1 MGKLVNPFA
10 SHAKDPQFEPGWNH
24 FAAHLFLYRH
34 QTCGFVFP
42 NHSLVILFIRAMSG
56 MIKYFQLILLFT
68 ILGISSPR
76 YEFLYSTVVVPRKQ
90 TMRSLQLCTQNWLHK
105 FKYSAL
111 NLRGGETGETD
122 QTCLDLQMEPE
133 ENTLPASKKVEAGV
147 KGDAWSTTSTPEE
160 DKALG
165 MWSAE
170 SSLQPESAPSEDRP
184 PSSSAPSSTG
194 LGVHGNCSW
203 DRIRQIGIPVFELQ
217 ELTKVVGSVVQ
228 NF

>member
-24 FAAHLFLYRH
+24 FAAHFFAWPSNLSFCLL
-34 QTCGFVFP
+34 
-42 NHSLVILFIRAMSG
+42 SLVILFIRAMSG

-147 KGDAWSTTSTPEE
+147 KGDGQQEPPRN
-160 DKALG
+160 
-165 MWSAE
+165 
-170 SSLQPESAPSEDRP
+170 LQ
-184 PSSSAPSSTG
+184 STG
-194 LGVHGNCSW
+194 YVERRKLS
-203 DRIRQIGIPVFELQ
+203 
-217 ELTKVVGSVVQ
+217 TA
-228 NF
+228 